1 MTIDSI
7 SSCLKDHSSVVFRY
21 NSEYYSLRKKNLLS
35 RTVYILVGTDMIPQQ
50 RDSLEEL
57 CDQVYISDGIRLS
70 AAFAEIEIPEWN
82 DPAWESYEAVRHQ
95 VIVYHQEIHFCYQNK
110 YYWIAYAHDGQTY
123 LSDEQG
129 NTQSFL
135 SARALFENAR
145 IDGYLLKD
153 IWKKVT
159 GDAC

>member
-35 RTVYILVGTDMIPQQ
+35 KTVYILVGTDMIPQQ

-82 DPAWESYEAVRHQ
+82 DPAWESYEAVTSSNCLSSGNSLLLSEQ
-95 VIVYHQEIHFCYQNK
+95 V
-110 YYWIAYAHDGQTY
+110 
-123 LSDEQG
+123 
-129 NTQSFL
+129 
-135 SARALFENAR
+135 
-145 IDGYLLKD
+145 LLD
-153 IWKKVT
+153 CLC
-159 GDAC
+159 A

>member
-35 RTVYILVGTDMIPQQ
+35 RPVYILVGTDMIPQQ
-50 RDSLEEL
+50 RDSLEKL

-70 AAFAEIEIPEWN
+70 VAFAEI
-82 DPAWESYEAVRHQ
+82 
-95 VIVYHQEIHFCYQNK
+95 
-110 YYWIAYAHDGQTY
+110 
-123 LSDEQG
+123 
-129 NTQSFL
+129 L

-159 GDAC
+159 VDAC

>member
-7 SSCLKDHSSVVFRY
+7 RSCLKDHSSVVFRY
-21 NSEYYSLRKKNLLS
+21 NSEYYSLRKKKLLS
-35 RTVYILVGTDMIPQQ
+35 RTVYILVGTDMIHQQ

-95 VIVYHQEIHFCYQNK
+95 AIVYHQEIHFCYQSK

-159 GDAC
+159 VDAC

>member
-35 RTVYILVGTDMIPQQ
+35 RTAYILVGTDLSPQQ

-95 VIVYHQEIHFCYQNK
+95 VIVYHQEIHFCYQSN
-110 YYWIAYAHDGQTY
+110 
-123 LSDEQG
+123 EQG

-159 GDAC
+159 VDAC